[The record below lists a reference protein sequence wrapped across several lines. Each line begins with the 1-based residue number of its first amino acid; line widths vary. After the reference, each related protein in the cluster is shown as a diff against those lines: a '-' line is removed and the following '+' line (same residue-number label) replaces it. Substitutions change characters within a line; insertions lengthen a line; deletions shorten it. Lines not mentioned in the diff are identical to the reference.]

1 MADGATLDQ
10 ELGQLLEQETFPPPD
25 AFREHALVSDP
36 SIYETAEAD
45 PEGFWAER
53 AERPPLVRALGAGAR
68 LVGPAVRQVVRGR
81 QAERLLQLPRPPR
94 GGRPRRPGRLP
105 LARRGGR
112 GARRHLRGP
121 ARRRP
126 ALRQRAEGP
135 RDRPGRR
142 RRDLPA
148 DDPRGRGG
156 DARLR
161 AHRRRPQRRLRRL
174 LARVGARA
182 DGVLRGEGADHR
194 RRRAA
199 QGQDRPDQG
208 GGRRGHARPAVHRRA
223 PHRAPTRR
231 WPTRTPGSTS

>member
-25 AFREHALVSDP
+25 EFRSGRSSRTRRLRR
-36 SIYETAEAD
+36 
-45 PEGFWAER
+45 GR
-53 AERPPLVRALGAGAR
+53 GRPRGVLGAAGRGAALVRALGPGAR
-68 LVGPAVRQVVRGR
+68 LVEPAVRQVVRRR
-81 QAERLLQLPRPPR
+81 QAQRLLQLPRPPR

-112 GARRHLRGP
+112 GARHHVRELL
-121 ARRRP
+121 ADVA

-135 RDRPGRR
+135 RHRRGRR

-148 DDPRGRGG
+148 DDPRGRRG

-174 LARVGARA
+174 LGRVGPGA
-182 DGVLRGEGADHR
+182 DGVLRGQGADHR

-199 QGQDRPDQG
+199 QGQDRADQAA
-208 GGRRGHARPAVHRRA
+208 GRRGDAGPRPCIVGRHTE
-223 PHRAPTRR
+223 PTRR
-231 WPTRTPGSTS
+231 